1 MRNFEEIYEKM
12 NKETAQFVKD
22 RYEFCLSKR
31 KAFEEK
37 AMLVSG
43 DNLKSMEEQRCMI
56 LDSCKDE
63 LKRLSD
69 SYDILFC
76 GVDAYR
82 CDGFIEGK
90 DEMEIVCMVV
100 DEVKSSQ
107 FSSIILD
114 ECKILRGMSKSVW
127 EIMSNNKEKYS
138 NLFPDFYTQMKKEFR
153 SHNIKAYYHGEEVS
167 SYL

>member
-56 LDSCKDE
+56 LDSCKNE
-63 LKRLSD
+63 LKCLSD
-69 SYDILFC
+69 SYDVLFC

-82 CDGFIEGK
+82 CDGFIEGE

-107 FSSIILD
+107 YSSIILD

>member
-31 KAFEEK
+31 KAIEEK
-37 AMLVSG
+37 AMLVSA
-43 DNLKSMEEQRCMI
+43 MEEQRCMI

-63 LKRLSD
+63 LKCLSD
-69 SYDILFC
+69 SYDVLFC

-82 CDGFIEGK
+82 CDGFIEGE

-114 ECKILRGMSKSVW
+114 ECRILRGMSKGVW
-127 EIMSNNKEKYS
+127 EVMSNNKEKYS
-138 NLFPDFYTQMKKEFR
+138 NLFPEFYTQIKKEFR
-153 SHNIKAYYHGEEVS
+153 PHNIKA
-167 SYL
+167 